1 MSGTPDNKRKRPVT
15 PTKIDEC
22 GRKLEEIV
30 ELPGY
35 NEENQSISS
44 ELKVTTNIALIGYSA
59 AVTSEVQEDQAQE
72 IVAPS
77 NVDGEKQND
86 NSQLGINHNIE
97 LMENS
102 VNATSVVQEDYTA
115 TESTQHS
122 SMDIGI
128 SLNTAAIYAHENT
141 LIPDSAN
148 AKSSEF
154 PKTLQS
160 DLNYTTEE
168 QLQDIIENEYGR
180 FQYERKETKKTWLML
195 TWY

>member
-15 PTKIDEC
+15 PTKIDES

-86 NSQLGINHNIE
+86 NSPYQDSSSHPR
-97 LMENS
+97 
-102 VNATSVVQEDYTA
+102 TSRISQYQD
-115 TESTQHS
+115 S
-122 SMDIGI
+122 SSHPRTSRI
-128 SLNTAAIYAHENT
+128 SQYL
-141 LIPDSAN
+141 DS
-148 AKSSEF
+148 
-154 PKTLQS
+154 
-160 DLNYTTEE
+160 
-168 QLQDIIENEYGR
+168 II
-180 FQYERKETKKTWLML
+180 
-195 TWY
+195 